1 MDTVVLYCVINLLIR
16 YSALLSWLTDMSEY
30 ENMRTADIIAD
41 ALLDWNVDT
50 IFGLPGDGI
59 NGFMEALRTRQDKI
73 RFILVRHEES
83 AAFMACAY
91 AKYTGKLGACVA
103 TSGPGAIHLLNGLY
117 DAKLDNAPVIAITG
131 STYSDLMGS
140 SYQQDVNLLQLFSD
154 VSVYNNIITA
164 PEQAEMAVDIACRTA
179 FAQRGV
185 SHLTIPIDVQEKKLQ
200 GKYSRH
206 KVPGHTSDT
215 FVAAGDVLPDRRLL
229 EQAADIINAGNKIV
243 ILVGQGA
250 LNAGQEV
257 ISVAERIEAPVV
269 KALLGKAVIPDNH
282 PNDIGGIGMLGT
294 EPATDAM
301 SEADTLI
308 MIGTSFPYIE
318 YLPKPGQ
325 ARGVQIDIKAEKI
338 GLRYPVEVGLIGDS
352 KKILSALLPLLR
364 DRTTKNSNGGG
375 GSSHQ
380 QYRQNEQQQEQ
391 HKFLRSKQQSM
402 KEWTELLDRQIKQAD
417 KKKPIKPQA
426 IASAVSE
433 ELQDN
438 AVISVDSGTNTIWA
452 ARFLN
457 IRRGMKFSVSGT
469 LASMACGLPYAIAA
483 QLAYPDRQCVAFV
496 GDGGFAMLMSEFA
509 TAVQYNLPIKVVIL
523 KNNTLGMIRWE
534 QMAFLG
540 NPEFGV
546 EFSPIDFAK
555 IAEACGGIGYTI
567 KEYDDIKPI
576 MKKAMSENTTRKP
589 TIVEAYVDPFEPPMP
604 PKIEPEFVQN
614 MAESFAKGQP
624 YARRI
629 GLTLYRNRMMNSKIK
644 TLQNKLGEKINN
656 LSSDDRE

>member
-1 MDTVVLYCVINLLIR
+1 MVQYLLE
-16 YSALLSWLTDMSEY
+16 YTKMSEY
-30 ENMRTADIIAD
+30 DNMRTADIIAD
-41 ALLDWNVDT
+41 ALLDWNVHV

-73 RFILVRHEES
+73 RFVLVRHEES

-91 AKYTGKLGACVA
+91 SKYTGKLGACVA

-117 DAKLDNAPVIAITG
+117 DAKLDNTPVVAITG

-215 FVAAGDVLPDRRLL
+215 FVAAGNALSDRRLL
-229 EQAADIINAGNKIV
+229 EQAAEIINSGNKIV

-250 LNAGQEV
+250 LNARQEV
-257 ISVAERIEAPVV
+257 ASIAERIGAPVV

-282 PNDIGGIGMLGT
+282 PNSIGGIGMLGT

-301 SEADTLI
+301 SEADTLL

-325 ARGVQIDIKAEKI
+325 ARGIQIDIKAERI

-352 KKILSALLPLLR
+352 KKVLSALLPLLR
-364 DRTTKNSNGGG
+364 DRTTEASDNRN
-375 GSSHQ
+375 HQ
-380 QYRQNEQQQEQ
+380 QYRREEEEQQY
-391 HKFLRSKQQSM
+391 KFLRSKQQSM
-402 KEWTELLDRQIKQAD
+402 KQWIELLDRQSKQAD
-417 KKKPIKPQA
+417 KNKPIKPQA
-426 IASAVSE
+426 IARAVSE

-438 AVISVDSGTNTIWA
+438 AIISVDSGTNTIWA

-457 IRRGMKFSVSGT
+457 IREGMKFSLSGT
-469 LASMACGLPYAIAA
+469 LASMACGLPYAVAA
-483 QLAYPDRQCVAFV
+483 QLAYPKNQCVAFV

-509 TAVQYNLPIKVVIL
+509 TAVQYNLPIKVIIL

-555 IAEACGGIGYTI
+555 IAEACGGIGFTI
-567 KEYDDIKPI
+567 KEYDEIKPI
-576 MKKAMSENTTRKP
+576 MKKAMSDNTTRKP
-589 TIVEAYVDPFEPPMP
+589 TIIEAYVDPFEPPMP

-624 YARRI
+624 YAKRI
-629 GLTLYRNRMMNSKIK
+629 GLTMYRNRMMNSPIK
-644 TLQNKLGEKINN
+644 TIQNKLGEKINN
-656 LSSDDRE
+656 LISDDNK

>member
-1 MDTVVLYCVINLLIR
+1 
-16 YSALLSWLTDMSEY
+16 MSEY
-30 ENMRTADIIAD
+30 ENMRTADIIAE
-41 ALLDWNVDT
+41 ALLDWNVDI

-73 RFILVRHEES
+73 KFILVRHEES

-117 DAKLDNAPVIAITG
+117 DAKLDNTPVIAITG

-185 SHLTIPIDVQEKKLQ
+185 SHLTIPIDVQERKLE

-215 FVAAGDVLPDRRLL
+215 FVAAGGALPDRYLL
-229 EQAADIINAGNKIV
+229 EHAADVLNSGNKIV

-257 ISVAERIEAPVV
+257 ISVAERIGAPVV

-282 PNDIGGIGMLGT
+282 PYSIGGIGMLGT

-301 SEADTLI
+301 SEADTLL

-325 ARGVQIDIKAEKI
+325 ARGIQIDIKAEKI
-338 GLRYPVEVGLIGDS
+338 GLRYPVEVGLTGDS
-352 KKILSALLPLLR
+352 KKVLSALLPLLR
-364 DRTTKNSNGGG
+364 DRRTNGNNNHS
-375 GSSHQ
+375 SSHQ
-380 QYRQNEQQQEQ
+380 QYQGEEEEQQQ
-391 HKFLRSKQQSM
+391 FLRSKQQSM
-402 KEWTELLDRQIKQAD
+402 KRWIELLDRQSSKQTD
-417 KKKPIKPQA
+417 EKKAIKPQA

-433 ELQDN
+433 QLQDN
-438 AVISVDSGTNTIWA
+438 AIISVDSGTNTIWA

-457 IRRGMKFSVSGT
+457 IRKGMKFSVSGT

-483 QLAYPDRQCVAFV
+483 QLAYPERQCVAFV

-509 TAVQYNLPIKVVIL
+509 TAVQYNLPIKVIIL

-567 KEYDDIKPI
+567 KESDEIVPI
-576 MKKAMSENTTRKP
+576 MKKAMSDKTTRKP
-589 TIVEAYVDPFEPPMP
+589 TVIEAYVDPFEPPTP

-624 YARRI
+624 YAKRI
-629 GLTLYRNRMMNSKIK
+629 GLTLYRNQMNSTIK
-644 TLQNKLGEKINN
+644 TIQNKLGEKINN
-656 LSSDDRE
+656 LVSDDNK

>member
-1 MDTVVLYCVINLLIR
+1 
-16 YSALLSWLTDMSEY
+16 MSEY
-30 ENMRTADIIAD
+30 ENMRTADIIAE
-41 ALLDWNVDT
+41 ALLDWNVDI

-73 RFILVRHEES
+73 KFILVRHEES

-103 TSGPGAIHLLNGLY
+103 TSGPGAIHRLNGLY
-117 DAKLDNAPVIAITG
+117 DAKLDNTPVIAITG

-185 SHLTIPIDVQEKKLQ
+185 SHLTIPIDVQERKLE

-215 FVAAGDVLPDRRLL
+215 FVTAGGALPDRYLL
-229 EQAADIINAGNKIV
+229 EHAADVLNSGNKIV

-257 ISVAERIEAPVV
+257 ISVAERIGAPVV

-282 PNDIGGIGMLGT
+282 PYSIGGIGMLGT

-301 SEADTLI
+301 SEADTLL

-325 ARGVQIDIKAEKI
+325 ARGIQIDIKAEKI
-338 GLRYPVEVGLIGDS
+338 GLRYPVEVGLTGDS
-352 KKILSALLPLLR
+352 KKVLSALLPLLR
-364 DRTTKNSNGGG
+364 DRRTNGNSSNNYS
-375 GSSHQ
+375 SSHQ
-380 QYRQNEQQQEQ
+380 QYRGEEEQQQ
-391 HKFLRSKQQSM
+391 FLRSKQQSM
-402 KEWTELLDRQIKQAD
+402 KRWIELLDRQSSKQTD
-417 KKKPIKPQA
+417 EKKAIKPQA

-433 ELQDN
+433 QLQDN
-438 AVISVDSGTNTIWA
+438 AIISVDSGTNTIWA

-457 IRRGMKFSVSGT
+457 IRKGMKFSVSGT

-483 QLAYPDRQCVAFV
+483 QLAYPERQCVAFV

-509 TAVQYNLPIKVVIL
+509 TAVQYNLPIKVIIL

-567 KEYDDIKPI
+567 KESDEIEPI
-576 MKKAMSENTTRKP
+576 MKKAMSDKTTRKP
-589 TIVEAYVDPFEPPMP
+589 TVIEAYVDPFEPPTP

-624 YARRI
+624 YAKRI
-629 GLTLYRNRMMNSKIK
+629 GLTLYRNQMNSTIK
-644 TLQNKLGEKINN
+644 TIQNKLGEKINN
-656 LSSDDRE
+656 LIPDDNK

>member
-1 MDTVVLYCVINLLIR
+1 
-16 YSALLSWLTDMSEY
+16 
-30 ENMRTADIIAD
+30 MRTADIIAE
-41 ALLDWNVDT
+41 ALLDWNVDI

-117 DAKLDNAPVIAITG
+117 DAKLDNTPVIAITG

-185 SHLTIPIDVQEKKLQ
+185 SHLTVPIDVQERKLL
-200 GKYSRH
+200 GKYSQH

-215 FVAAGDVLPDRRLL
+215 FVAAGNALPDRHLL
-229 EQAADIINAGNKIV
+229 EHAAEVINSGNKIV

-257 ISVAERIEAPVV
+257 ISVAEKIEAPVV

-282 PNDIGGIGMLGT
+282 PNSIGGIGMLGT

-301 SEADTLI
+301 SEADTLL

-325 ARGVQIDIKAEKI
+325 ARGIQIDIKAERI
-338 GLRYPVEVGLIGDS
+338 GLRYPIEVGLIGDS
-352 KKILSALLPLLR
+352 KKILSALLTLLR
-364 DRTTKNSNGGG
+364 DRRTDGSNN
-375 GSSHQ
+375 SSHQ
-380 QYRQNEQQQEQ
+380 QYGKEEEQQQQ
-391 HKFLRSKQQSM
+391 KFLRSKQQSM
-402 KEWTELLDRQIKQAD
+402 KEWIELLDRQSKQQAD

-426 IASAVSE
+426 IASAVSK
-433 ELQDN
+433 ELHDN
-438 AVISVDSGTNTIWA
+438 AIISVDSGTNTIWA

-457 IRRGMKFSVSGT
+457 IREGMKFSVSGT

-483 QLAYPDRQCVAFV
+483 QLAYPERQCIAFV
-496 GDGGFAMLMSEFA
+496 GDGGFAMLMGEFA
-509 TAVQYNLPIKVVIL
+509 TAVQYNLPIKVIIL

-567 KEYDDIKPI
+567 KEPDDIKPI
-576 MKKAMSENTTRKP
+576 MKKAMSDNTTRKP
-589 TIVEAYVDPFEPPMP
+589 TIIEAHVDPFEPPMP

-624 YARRI
+624 YAKRI
-629 GLTLYRNRMMNSKIK
+629 GLTLYRNRMNSTMK
-644 TLQNKLGEKINN
+644 TIQNKLGEKINN
-656 LSSDDRE
+656 FISDDNK